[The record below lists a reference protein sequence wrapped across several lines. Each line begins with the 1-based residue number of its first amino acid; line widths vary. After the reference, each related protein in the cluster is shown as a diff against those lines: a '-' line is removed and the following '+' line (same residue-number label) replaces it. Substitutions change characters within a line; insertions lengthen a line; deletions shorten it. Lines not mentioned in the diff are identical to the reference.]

1 MDISDKIPPLNTN
14 APGVRAIQSVERT
27 TAVEKTA
34 GRQVS
39 RGGDCVEI
47 SARARMLQAARDTVR
62 QMPDVDEAKVA
73 EIKARLQA
81 GTYAPDSRTIAAK
94 MIDEALLIDSDK

>member
-1 MDISDKIPPLNTN
+1 MDIQDKIHPLNTK
-14 APGVRAIQSVERT
+14 AHGIRAIQSMDRT
-27 TAVEKTA
+27 TAVEETA
-34 GRQVS
+34 SRQVS
-39 RGGDCVEI
+39 QGGDCVEI
-47 SARARMLQAARDTVR
+47 SEQARMLQAARDAVR

-94 MIDEALLIDSDK
+94 MIDEALLIDSE